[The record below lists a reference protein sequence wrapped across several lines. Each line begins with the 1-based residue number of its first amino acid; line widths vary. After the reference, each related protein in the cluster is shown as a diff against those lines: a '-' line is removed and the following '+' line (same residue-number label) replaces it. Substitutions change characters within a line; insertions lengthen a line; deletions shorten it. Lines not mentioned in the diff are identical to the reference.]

1 MKILTP
7 PGFMT
12 LPALAALAFF
22 ATHASAQS
30 TNPAAPASAQSSPPS
45 AAPAAP
51 ASPITLPVTVVDKKG
66 DPVKNL
72 TPSDVTLTDNGHVQT
87 IAEFTLAQP
96 TPTTFGILG
105 QTSSGLKTEL
115 GDLRLASVHFVDHT
129 LPGTDDKFFAI
140 QFAKEV
146 DLLED
151 PTGDVN
157 KLHDALNHLGSP
169 QFANQSSDGHD
180 SDQEAGEHRGGGGQG
195 GTLYDAIYLAAME
208 VLKKQPGQHVLVLF
222 SDGVDRDSKET
233 ENDAVEAAQA
243 AHAAIFA
250 VYYKGEEERQMSPS
264 QGRHG
269 GTGGSYP
276 GGGGGY
282 PGGGG
287 GYPGGGGGRRG
298 GGGQQPSEGPHI
310 DGKEILE
317 HMCNAT
323 GGYMVEARK
332 DKADEAFTRLTA
344 LLKNQYT
351 LRYTP
356 DKDASESVS
365 HHLTLTSKKN
375 DIWAIVQQDYSTA
388 Q

>member
-1 MKILTP
+1 MKIFTP
-7 PGFMT
+7 SGLRT
-12 LPALAALAFF
+12 LPALAAFTLMANFV
-22 ATHASAQS
+22 SAQS
-30 TNPAAPASAQSSPPS
+30 APAAAPASAPAAS
-45 AAPAAP
+45 AA
-51 ASPITLPVTVVDKKG
+51 SPVTLPVTVVDKKG

-72 TPSDVTLTDNGHVQT
+72 TPADVTLTDNGHIQT
-87 IAEFTLAQP
+87 IASFSLAQP
-96 TPTTFGILG
+96 TPVTFGILG
-105 QTSSGLKTEL
+105 QTSTNLRTEL
-115 GDLRLASVHFVDHT
+115 GDERLASVHFVDHT
-129 LPGTDDKFFAI
+129 LPGTDDKFFAV

-151 PTGDVN
+151 PTGDAN
-157 KLHDALNHLGSP
+157 KLHDALNQMGSP
-169 QFANQSSDGHD
+169 QFGNQNSGD
-180 SDQEAGEHRGGGGQG
+180 STDQQSAESHASGGEG
-195 GTLYDAIYLAAME
+195 GTLYDAIYLASME
-208 VLKKQPGQHVLVLF
+208 VLKKQPGQHVLVLI

-233 ENDAVEAAQA
+233 QNDALEAAQA

-250 VYYKGEEERQMSPS
+250 IYFKGEEERQNNNPN
-264 QGRHG
+264 QGRRG
-269 GTGGSYP
+269 GMGGSYP

-287 GYPGGGGGRRG
+287 GYPGGGGGGRRG
-298 GGGQQPSEGPHI
+298 GSQTPSEGPHI

-323 GGYMVEARK
+323 GGYMVEGRK
-332 DKADEAFTRLTA
+332 DKADEAYGKIIA

-351 LRYTP
+351 LKYTP